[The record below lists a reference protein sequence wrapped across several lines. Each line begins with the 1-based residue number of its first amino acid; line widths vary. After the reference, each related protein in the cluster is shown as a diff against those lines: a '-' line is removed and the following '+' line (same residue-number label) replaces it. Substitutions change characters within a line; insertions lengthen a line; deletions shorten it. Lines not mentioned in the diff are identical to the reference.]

1 MGATNCPET
10 PRQRMIAMMYLVLT
24 ALLAL
29 NVSKEVV
36 QAFVL
41 VEQGLSTTI
50 ENVNDKNQGLY
61 DIFLERELHEE
72 IKVRPWREKADLVK
86 EKAEELR
93 TYIDTLKK
101 DIIIRADGLEAPALG
116 DNGELYVDSIQKADN
131 LEAGGIVMIGPSY
144 DGKAYELKQKLIEFR
159 SFLLSDMVDAS
170 STSLINSLQA
180 TLNTDDPPKNLKDGD
195 VQKTWEIARFDQL
208 PMIACITMLSKIQ
221 SDVSNAESDVINHL
235 FAQVDAKEI
244 KVNKIDA
251 VVRSRK
257 GVVFTGDEY
266 KAEVF
271 LAAFDTT
278 QQPTVYVGKY
288 DSLETSDGEV
298 DYFMVGN
305 LGKDYDTLHVEN
317 GRGFY
322 EVRAGSVNPA
332 VSWGGL
338 IEIATPGGAKKRYPF
353 ESEYQVSEATLVV
366 SPTKM
371 NVFYQGVLNP
381 VDVSVPGVT
390 KDKLTVSMK
399 NGKITR
405 NAKDNNWIVEPSQ
418 IDFLG
423 NKTEIIVSADIDG
436 EQKSIGSVK
445 FRVKRVPD
453 PVAKVFNLKGGEIQ
467 KNVLLAQAGV
477 FAEIEDF
484 DFEMPFVVTS
494 FQVSAKPGGSDY
506 WVKGDSKDNRFTEEQ
521 KGIIRNLRRGDKLI
535 IDDIKAKGPSDNIPR
550 NLAPIIFRI
559 N

>member
-1 MGATNCPET
+1 MSSSNCPET

-50 ENVNDKNQGLY
+50 ENVNEKNQGLY
-61 DIFLERELHEE
+61 DLFLERELHEE
-72 IKVRPWREKADLVK
+72 LKVRPWREKAEDVK

-93 TYIDTLKK
+93 QYIDTLKRQ
-101 DIIIRADGLEAPALG
+101 IIIRADGSDAPSLG
-116 DNGELYVDSIQKADN
+116 ENIIYTDSIQKADN
-131 LEAGGIVMIGPSY
+131 LEAGGIVMIGSSY
-144 DGKAYELKQKLIEFR
+144 DGKAYDLKNKIVDFR
-159 SFLLSDMVDAS
+159 SFLLSEMVDAS
-170 STSLINSLQA
+170 SSSLITSLQA
-180 TLNTDDPPKNLKDGD
+180 TLNTDDPQKNTKDGD
-195 VQKTWEIARFDQL
+195 VKKTWEIALFDQL
-208 PMIACITMLSKIQ
+208 PMIACVTMLSKIQ
-221 SDVSNAESDVINHL
+221 SDISNAESDIINHL
-235 FAQVDAKEI
+235 FSQVDAKEI

-251 VVRSRK
+251 VVRSKK

-278 QQPTVYVGKY
+278 QQPTVYIGRI
-288 DSLETSDGEV
+288 DSTEIQEGDYE
-298 DYFMVGN
+298 YFMVGE

-322 EVRAGSVNPA
+322 DIRAGAVSPS

-338 IEIATPGGAKKRYPF
+338 IEISTPGGAKKRYPF
-353 ESEYQVSEATLVV
+353 NSEYQVSEATLVV

-371 NVFYQGVLNP
+371 NVFYQGVQNP
-381 VDVSVPGVT
+381 VDVSVPGIT
-390 KDKLTVSMK
+390 KDKLTVTMK
-399 NGKITR
+399 NGKISP
-405 NAKDNNWIVEPSQ
+405 NAKDGNWIVEPNE

-436 EQKSIGSVK
+436 TQKSIGSVK

-467 KNVLLAQAGV
+467 KNILLAQAGV

-484 DFEMPFVVTS
+484 DFEMPFIVTS

-506 WVKGDSKDNRFTEEQ
+506 WVKDDSKDNRFTEGQ
-521 KGIIRNLRRGDKLI
+521 KNIVRNLRRGDKII
-535 IDDIKAKGPSDNIPR
+535 IDDIKAKGPSDKIPR
-550 NLAPIIFRI
+550 TLAPIIFRI